1 MLGHTVAPDRCG
13 DRNEQDEPKA
23 DAGHCGPLGA
33 AETSGVR
40 LHYQL
45 ESGRP
50 ARLKTDLAIEDPSVI
65 FRASQTRGLPG
76 FEAEVRFLL
85 RETGRT
91 IGATIGTVTVPGETR
106 DGFCTAGLYVAPGGV
121 LDTYYTDEGFKSLGY
136 CATYLGIVPTRTL
149 GVPASVSVT
158 FTDDD
163 GVLGTVSAVA
173 VEK

>member
-1 MLGHTVAPDRCG
+1 MRIALNRRAPTELALLIVLASGCSSPVAPG
-13 DRNEQDEPKA
+13 AP
-23 DAGHCGPLGA
+23 GPAPLPTPRA
-33 AETSGVR
+33 V
-40 LHYQL
+40 
-45 ESGRP
+45 
-50 ARLKTDLAIEDPSVI
+50 LAIEDPSVI

-158 FTDDD
+158 FADDD